1 MTDSAVMR
9 PGLSDG
15 TFSIDIEKL
24 AESETTST
32 RCTFPFERGV
42 GPYFECH
49 PVRADPCERQRD
61 RDIEIGRKADR
72 ASRGVPSKMRNGSK
86 APF

>member
-9 PGLSDG
+9 PVFGLSDG

-42 GPYFECH
+42 GPRLGGLY
-49 PVRADPCERQRD
+49 
-61 RDIEIGRKADR
+61 G
-72 ASRGVPSKMRNGSK
+72 
-86 APF
+86 